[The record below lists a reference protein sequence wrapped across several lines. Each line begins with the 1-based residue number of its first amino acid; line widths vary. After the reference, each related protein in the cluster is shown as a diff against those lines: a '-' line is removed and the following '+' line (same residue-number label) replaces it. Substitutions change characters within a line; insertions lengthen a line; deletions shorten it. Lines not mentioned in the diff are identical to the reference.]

1 MGQLPGTSRQY
12 WRGQDAAGQL
22 GGKLHGIRRR
32 RIRRRRVKG
41 LKGQGAGQDGAG
53 PEWQGGQGLA
63 QPDAPARRLG
73 DRARALPTLLT
84 RAPWWLTLVV
94 GVLCLW
100 LGFTLATKPLSS
112 LGVLIF
118 YVGTSFIISGIA
130 DLIDDEG
137 SGSGAMHMVLGWG
150 WIAAG
155 AVVLIWAGGAMAALP
170 VFIAVSLIVSGV
182 VRGIGAV
189 RGTRKLA
196 DERIAALIF
205 ALADLIFGVAALA
218 WPDVTLL
225 VVAVLFGARTLLFGL
240 GRIWTSLALALAV
253 ARIRHTATR
262 PSGVRRPSTFKR
274 WMRVIGAVLSL
285 ALAVAAAGLGA
296 QLRDGAPQLSAF
308 YDAPATLPA
317 EPGVLL
323 KSEPFTTK
331 VPKNARAWRILYTT
345 TRDDNTAAVASAVVL
360 ASLEPANGPRPVVT
374 WADGTT
380 GYAAACAPSNLAEPF
395 SSGALPALESIVENG
410 WVLVATDYAGMGTAG
425 PQPYLIGQ
433 GEGRSVLDSVRAAKP
448 LDIAEDSL
456 EMADETVVWGH
467 SQGGQAAL
475 WTGGLAASY
484 APDVKISGVVAMAP
498 ASDAIGLVKNMPNIA
513 GRSVFASYIAAA
525 YADTYPGVSFNEYIT
540 PVARTFVREMSTR
553 CLSEPGVLVS
563 RVNALAI
570 DKDKTIFAK
579 DPSTGALVERLRENT
594 PVLPIPV
601 PLFVAQGET
610 DNLVIPEV
618 QDAHIAV
625 RCAAGQELLYKK
637 YAGQDHMSVVSE
649 GSALLDDL
657 IAWTKDRIA
666 GAPAEPNCSALR

>member
-1 MGQLPGTSRQY
+1 MPQGN
-12 WRGQDAAGQL
+12 W

-53 PEWQGGQGLA
+53 PEWQGGQGVA

-94 GVLCLW
+94 GVLCVW

-137 SGSGAMHMVLGWG
+137 SGSGAKHMVLGWG

-155 AVVLIWAGGAMAALP
+155 AVVLIWAGGAMAALR

-205 ALADLIFGVAALA
+205 ALADLTFGVAASA

-274 WMRVIGAVLSL
+274 WMRVIGAV
-285 ALAVAAAGLGA
+285 
-296 QLRDGAPQLSAF
+296 
-308 YDAPATLPA
+308 
-317 EPGVLL
+317 
-323 KSEPFTTK
+323 
-331 VPKNARAWRILYTT
+331 
-345 TRDDNTAAVASAVVL
+345 
-360 ASLEPANGPRPVVT
+360 
-374 WADGTT
+374 
-380 GYAAACAPSNLAEPF
+380 
-395 SSGALPALESIVENG
+395 
-410 WVLVATDYAGMGTAG
+410 
-425 PQPYLIGQ
+425 
-433 GEGRSVLDSVRAAKP
+433 
-448 LDIAEDSL
+448 
-456 EMADETVVWGH
+456 
-467 SQGGQAAL
+467 
-475 WTGGLAASY
+475 
-484 APDVKISGVVAMAP
+484 
-498 ASDAIGLVKNMPNIA
+498 
-513 GRSVFASYIAAA
+513 
-525 YADTYPGVSFNEYIT
+525 VS
-540 PVARTFVREMSTR
+540 
-553 CLSEPGVLVS
+553 
-563 RVNALAI
+563 
-570 DKDKTIFAK
+570 
-579 DPSTGALVERLRENT
+579 
-594 PVLPIPV
+594 
-601 PLFVAQGET
+601 
-610 DNLVIPEV
+610 
-618 QDAHIAV
+618 
-625 RCAAGQELLYKK
+625 
-637 YAGQDHMSVVSE
+637 
-649 GSALLDDL
+649 
-657 IAWTKDRIA
+657 
-666 GAPAEPNCSALR
+666 

>member
-1 MGQLPGTSRQY
+1 MPQGNGGQ
-12 WRGQDAAGQL
+12 AARDQ
-22 GGKLHGIRRR
+22 K
-32 RIRRRRVKG
+32 
-41 LKGQGAGQDGAG
+41 
-53 PEWQGGQGLA
+53 PEWPEVQRLTPQDQGQSER
-63 QPDAPARRLG
+63 PTSRLG
-73 DRARALPTLLT
+73 DRARALPALLA

-94 GVLCLW
+94 GALCVW

-112 LGVLIF
+112 LGALTF
-118 YVGTSFIISGIA
+118 YVGASFIISGIA
-130 DLIDDEG
+130 DLIDDEE
-137 SGSGAMHMVLGWG
+137 SGSGAMRMVLGWG

-155 AVVLIWAGGAMAALP
+155 AVVLLWAGGVMAVIPL
-170 VFIAVSLIVSGV
+170 FIAVSLIVSGV
-182 VRGIGAV
+182 VRGIGGI
-189 RGTRKLA
+189 RGAGKPS
-196 DERIAALIF
+196 DERTAALIF
-205 ALADLIFGVAALA
+205 ALADLIFGVVALA

-240 GRIWTSLALALAV
+240 GRVWTSLAQAV
-253 ARIRHTATR
+253 GRIRHNRTR
-262 PSGVRRPSTFKR
+262 PSGRTQPSTFKR
-274 WMRVIGAVLSL
+274 WMRVTGAVLSL

-308 YDAPATLPA
+308 YDTPATVPA
-317 EPGVLL
+317 QPGVLL

-331 VPKNARAWRILYTT
+331 VPENAKAWRILYTT
-345 TRDDNTAAVASAVVL
+345 TRDDNTPAVASAVVL
-360 ASLEPANGPRPVVT
+360 TSLVPANGPRPVVT
-374 WADGTT
+374 WAHGTT
-380 GYAAACAPSNLAEPF
+380 GYAEACAPSNLAEPF
-395 SSGALPALESIVENG
+395 SSGALPALGSIVENG
-410 WVLVATDYAGMGTAG
+410 WVLVATDYVGMGTAG

-433 GEGRSVLDSVRAAKP
+433 GEGRSVLDSVRAAKS

-513 GRSVFASYIAAA
+513 GGSVFASYVAAA
-525 YADTYPGVSFNEYIT
+525 YADTYPDVSFNEYIT

-563 RVNALAI
+563 LINALAI

-579 DPSTGALVERLRENT
+579 DPTTGALGERLRENT
-594 PVLPIPV
+594 PELPIPF

-610 DNLVIPEV
+610 DTLVIPEV
-618 QDAHIAV
+618 QDAYIAA

-637 YAGQDHMSVVSE
+637 YAGRDHMGVVTE
-649 GSALLDDL
+649 GSALLEDL
-657 IAWTKDRIA
+657 ITWTKDRIA
-666 GAPAEPNCSALR
+666 GAPADTNCSALP